1 MSELKDNIS
10 QMNIRC
16 QMNLLYTLCRCIAD
30 LMKMSHTSQQARDT
44 LIAIAEAVMEQAAI
58 LLIHVEDY
66 ANELSDS

>member
-44 LIAIAEAVMEQAAI
+44 LVSIAEAVLEQSAI
-58 LLIHVEDY
+58 LLMHVEEFTT
-66 ANELSDS
+66 ELSKP